1 MLGQR
6 GYVQRSF
13 VHKGLYLEVFFP
25 SGIMSRLGFV
35 RGGHVR
41 LPWKTLL
48 VNDRPN
54 SVQLIKVTCYGGMLS
69 CWYYYCYNYF
79 YYIAVV

>member
-1 MLGQR
+1 MSR
-6 GYVQRSF
+6 WDYVQ
-13 VHKGLYLEVFFP
+13 
-25 SGIMSRLGFV
+25 IGFLSEE
-35 RGGHVR
+35 

-79 YYIAVV
+79 YYIAVVFSLTFVNLLVMLNGYGDNVQYT